1 MVLLIIMKIGMKILT
16 VSITCTEWD
25 TQFHWTWSTHKMQRL
40 CIMHQQLTTL
50 PQHTML
56 LQHTTLLQ
64 HTMLPQLIMLL
75 QLIKIQPL
83 FIIHLTT
90 SQSMSMEFTLTSTT
104 TTTMT

>member
-1 MVLLIIMKIGMKILT
+1 MVLLIIMKIGMKTLT

-40 CIMHQQLTTL
+40 CIMLPQLTTL
-50 PQHTML
+50 PQHI
-56 LQHTTLLQ
+56 
-64 HTMLPQLIMLL
+64 MLPQLTMLL

-90 SQSMSMEFTLTSTT
+90 NQSMSMEFTLTSTT